1 VKVRFTPS
9 ARTQFLSAVAYIHR
23 DNPAAAEAFHRKAK
37 KDLSRLKKFPRS
49 ANFRTCLF
57 GKSSLRHIGSSIAS
71 KTTPSGSWRC
81 GMGLSFPKSHRKPSR
96 VYADSVVAIVR

>member
-49 ANFRTCLF
+49 GRVLPEFPDLPFREVIVAPYRF
-57 GKSSLRHIGSSIAS
+57 FYRIKDDAVWIVAVWHGAQ
-71 KTTPSGSWRC
+71 
-81 GMGLSFPKSHRKPSR
+81 FPEEPQETK
-96 VYADSVVAIVR
+96 